1 MLSSFERKTGLVDVR
16 AQVGVARHVC
26 RRGAA
31 AAPNRS
37 LLESAATIFHHTPG
51 TPDGIEACIRR
62 AAGAADFDAISL
74 AEAIGRVERA
84 LEAAGF
90 AVATPAV
97 AALGRAMHDDAL
109 AANRF
114 TDVEVVV
121 AHAGAQTKFR
131 AHACVLAAG
140 SAYFEAMLACRKVGA
155 GAAREGDPLVLRDLM
170 PPEAFAEC
178 LRFIYTGAAGES
190 AMAPALLADVVLA
203 ADALRLRGLV
213 LFVAHE
219 LVTDASAP
227 VVLDVACALGESAAT
242 AALVEACAARIAAYE
257 SLEPN
262 AFAADDG
269 GRISYEAVYAIVA
282 AAMTGGAG
290 GAGAALDG
298 ARVRRVG
305 AAALA
310 WMRLSLC
317 ELHARLATAAE
328 TVRVS
333 HTTVHRARFERV
345 AAHAPHAEP
354 VAFCL
359 GTRRYNAHV
368 QRGGRGAEGALELTV
383 VLVSSALAPQMV
395 TVRCGEVSRRALLAH
410 AGASVTV
417 VVEAGSAAFE
427 VEADVMFDL
436 CSALAVLTFEA
447 HAARVV
453 ATFDASVLAWVL
465 RQLGLRLDAMAALR
479 GALERPTSLV
489 DRMTIVSVIASCV
502 GNLRLR
508 DLAELLDT
516 APALLAQENEGILD
530 VLVRSAIDG
539 VDATDDEREAIVA
552 LVESVARNARS
563 AQSAQRAAP
572 PSEPSKRPK
581 HGDA

>member
-1 MLSSFERKTGLVDVR
+1 MPMLSFFKQKMGGLVDVR
-16 AQVGVARHVC
+16 AEVAFARHVC
-26 RRGAA
+26 QRG
-31 AAPNRS
+31 APNRS
-37 LLESAATIFHHTPG
+37 LLESAATIFHHTSGVPY
-51 TPDGIEACIRR
+51 GIEACIHR
-62 AAGAADFDAISL
+62 AAREADFDAISL
-74 AEAIGRVERA
+74 SEAIRRVERA

-90 AVATPAV
+90 AVTTPPV

-109 AANRF
+109 AAHRY
-114 TDVEVVV
+114 TDAQVVV
-121 AHAGAQTKFR
+121 EHAGLQTTFR
-131 AHACVLAAG
+131 AHSCVLAAG
-140 SAYFEAMLACRKVGA
+140 SAYFEAMLACRKVGR
-155 GAAREGDPLVLRDLM
+155 GAACEGEPLVLRDLM
-170 PPEAFAEC
+170 PPAAFAEC
-178 LRFIYTGAAGES
+178 LRFIYTGAAGAD
-190 AMAPALLADVVLA
+190 AMPPALLADVVLA
-203 ADALRLRGLV
+203 ADALRMRGLV

-242 AALVEACAARIAAYE
+242 AALVEACAARIAACD
-257 SLEPN
+257 SLEPH

-282 AAMTGGAG
+282 AAMTGGTLNA
-290 GAGAALDG
+290 
-298 ARVRRVG
+298 ARVQRVG

-333 HTTVHRARFERV
+333 HTTLHRESFERS
-345 AAHAPHAEP
+345 AAGARAEP

-359 GTRRYNAHV
+359 GTRRYTAHV
-368 QRGGRGAEGALELTV
+368 QRAAEGAEGAEGALELTV
-383 VLVSSALAPQMV
+383 VLVSNALAPQMV
-395 TVRCGEVSRRALLAH
+395 TVRCGERSKRALLAF
-410 AGASVTV
+410 AGARATV
-417 VVEAGSAAFE
+417 VVEAVGAAEAGGLSFE

-436 CSALAVLTFEA
+436 CSALAVLTFET

-453 ATFDASVLAWVL
+453 ATFDSSVLAWVL

-489 DRMTIVSVIASCV
+489 DRMTIVSVISSCV

-516 APALLAQENEGILD
+516 APAVLAPDNEGILD
-530 VLVRSAIDG
+530 VLVRSAIEGIDT
-539 VDATDDEREAIVA
+539 TDDEREAIVA
-552 LVESVARNARS
+552 LVESVARNARHAS
-563 AQSAQRAAP
+563 
-572 PSEPSKRPK
+572 PSKRPK
-581 HGDA
+581 HQDA